1 MQIFFVTDLVW
12 RPMRVVFFLKGR
24 LLVFL
29 QTSFKL
35 YRLNYTLMY
44 VVSGIK
50 NSLLKEILRSPCSP
64 QNHSVQML
72 GLHGAPHHHHHGHTS
87 SHGHGLNSP
96 HNHPQNSPHGIL
108 SPMGY
113 SPHGFASP
121 QRFSPYASPHRY
133 TSAQCST
140 PCYANLPLPLYHQ
153 LQNVH
158 ILHISITNLIY
169 TYIFC
174 ILRITQKHNPRQSRA
189 WIPNPLPGNFLKSSW
204 EPVSPK
210 PRDPLTD
217 FIKPEP
223 ACPFLSWT

>member
-72 GLHGAPHHHHHGHTS
+72 GLHGAPHHHHHHGHTS

-174 ILRITQKHNPRQSRA
+174 I
-189 WIPNPLPGNFLKSSW
+189 
-204 EPVSPK
+204 
-210 PRDPLTD
+210 
-217 FIKPEP
+217 
-223 ACPFLSWT
+223 